1 MQTLQGIGTTAAAT
15 SHAFMW
21 LWGSLAVV
29 VFGVYMAVYL
39 LVRTKW
45 GHKTSLEAPSV
56 VPAPVVPSELM
67 PLGSR
72 LCVALPSAPIVGKK
86 DDRASATTWWA
97 SR

>member
-1 MQTLQGIGTTAAAT
+1 MDALHGIGTTAAAT

-45 GHKTSLEAPSV
+45 GHKPSHPGAPSA
-56 VPAPVVPSELM
+56 VPADGVTRPP
-67 PLGSR
+67 
-72 LCVALPSAPIVGKK
+72 APG
-86 DDRASATTWWA
+86 A
-97 SR
+97 

>member
-1 MQTLQGIGTTAAAT
+1 MQTLHGIGTTAAAT

-45 GHKTSLEAPSV
+45 GHKASLEAPSV
-56 VPAPVVPSELM
+56 VPAPVVNGRSTP
-67 PLGSR
+67 G
-72 LCVALPSAPIVGKK
+72 
-86 DDRASATTWWA
+86 D
-97 SR
+97 